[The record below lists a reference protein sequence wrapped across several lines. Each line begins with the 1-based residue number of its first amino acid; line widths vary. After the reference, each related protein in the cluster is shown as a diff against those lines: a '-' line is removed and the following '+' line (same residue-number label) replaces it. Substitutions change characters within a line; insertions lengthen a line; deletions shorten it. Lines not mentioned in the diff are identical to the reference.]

1 MAPSTSCM
9 GPCSSDTGAA
19 PAGTA
24 RGDRRMEADGHRA
37 APWVGECLVTR
48 GTPVSRCLLASGSS
62 RAPPPQ
68 GQRASTESSTAR
80 RGIRRPG
87 DAEPRIGNPCEIAS
101 PLTSTASQDRPA
113 VGSRTSTV
121 RLVIVLGAVNAIGP
135 LSIDMY
141 LPAFPGIARGLHAS
155 AAQVQLTLT
164 ACVAG
169 LALGQLVVGPLSDRL
184 GRRRPLMAAMTTY
197 TVASVLCSIAP
208 SAPVLMGLRFV
219 QGLAGAGGLVIS
231 RGVVR
236 DLHSGAAAVRLFSS
250 LMLVTGLAPILAP
263 LAGGQVL
270 AVTSWRGIFVVL
282 ATLSALL
289 ALTVALG
296 LRETLPPE
304 RRSDHGLRRTLQTM
318 RLLLGD
324 RWFVCHGL
332 AGGLGFGALFAYI
345 SGSSFVL
352 PGIYGVSPQLYS
364 VLFPP
369 NGLGLIGGSQVN
381 ARLVGRYGPG
391 RLLRGG
397 LLSITGSA
405 AALLAV
411 VTAGGLG
418 VWAVL
423 VPMFVIVSSLSFVLP
438 NSTALALAD
447 HADVAGTASALLG
460 VGQFLIGA
468 VVAPLVGAGG
478 TESAV
483 PMAAVMTGAAV
494 AALAARQV
502 AGARRRGARWRACRF
517 G

>member
-1 MAPSTSCM
+1 MTS
-9 GPCSSDTGAA
+9 AA
-19 PAGTA
+19 VE
-24 RGDRRMEADGHRA
+24 DRA
-37 APWVGECLVTR
+37 A
-48 GTPVSRCLLASGSS
+48 AH
-62 RAPPPQ
+62 A
-68 GQRASTESSTAR
+68 RASR
-80 RGIRRPG
+80 
-87 DAEPRIGNPCEIAS
+87 
-101 PLTSTASQDRPA
+101 
-113 VGSRTSTV
+113 V
-121 RLVIVLGAVNAIGP
+121 RLVVVLGAVNAIGP

-141 LPAFPGIARGLHAS
+141 LPAFPEIAASLHAS

-169 LALGQLVVGPLSDRL
+169 LALGQLLVGPLSDRL
-184 GRRRPLMAAMTTY
+184 GRRGPLMIAMSVY
-197 TVASVLCSIAP
+197 SVASVACAVAP
-208 SAPVLMGLRFV
+208 SAPALMGLRFV
-219 QGLAGAGGLVIS
+219 QGLAGAGGVVIA
-231 RGVVR
+231 RAVVR

-263 LAGGQVL
+263 LAGGQIL

-282 ATLSALL
+282 TVLSALL
-289 ALTVALG
+289 AGLVAVG
-296 LRETLPPE
+296 LREPLPPE
-304 RRSDHGLRRTLQTM
+304 RRSHHGLGRTLAIM
-318 RLLLGD
+318 RGLLRD
-324 RWFVCHGL
+324 RWFVGHAL

-352 PGIYGVSPQLYS
+352 QGIYGVSPQLHIL
-364 VLFPP
+364 LFAI
-369 NGLGLIGGSQVN
+369 NGLGLIAGSQVN
-381 ARLVGRYGPG
+381 ARLVGRFGPA
-391 RLLRGG
+391 RLLRAG

-494 AALAARQV
+494 AALAARQA
-502 AGARRRGARWRACRF
+502 AGARRRAPR
-517 G
+517 